1 MKKNFEAINTNYVL
15 QLLLISSILV
25 NFRIYFLVNSF
36 QETYFCSIWDMVFFL
51 IDIVNDRLITVNEY
65 THFQKNVKQC
75 LVLFIYV
82 LIHYQ
87 CNYLSINNKSR

>member
-1 MKKNFEAINTNYVL
+1 MGYG
-15 QLLLISSILV
+15 
-25 NFRIYFLVNSF
+25 FLSYPF
-36 QETYFCSIWDMVFFL
+36 
-51 IDIVNDRLITVNEY
+51 DIVNDRLITVNEY